1 MKKRKP
7 CVKSYAYTAMDITII
22 VNPKKTYARRAV
34 ISPTTLKAALLT
46 VHIWKKRH
54 SASSVR
60 RTAMRQVDVKISAAS
75 CDGLAPGCSFMTR
88 YQPFT
93 ICCYSFQAASGAG
106 YDTYTIAFALYFSS
120 TMMPAIPCLHYT
132 FMYVPCPT
140 HRADGISGFTPA
152 NSKVDPA

>member
-22 VNPKKTYARRAV
+22 VNPKKTYAPHAV

-93 ICCYSFQAASGAG
+93 ICCYRFQVTSGTS
-106 YDTYTIAFALYFSS
+106 YDAYAHALYFSS
-120 TMMPAIPCLHYT
+120 TLVPAITHTFPLYLH
-132 FMYVPCPT
+132 VRPL
-140 HRADGISGFTPA
+140 S
-152 NSKVDPA
+152 NS